1 MNIYFRFSGIQSLL
15 LLIHFRRQGLLVSSM
30 AAAVIIGKR
39 EDPSDEG
46 GNQEVPESFFVSECI
61 TGTAGSGVR
70 IVVAQ
75 QKYYNGLYGGSFN
88 GQE

>member
-1 MNIYFRFSGIQSLL
+1 ML

-39 EDPSDEG
+39 EDPSDEV

-61 TGTAGSGVR
+61 TATAGSGVR

>member
-1 MNIYFRFSGIQSLL
+1 MF
-15 LLIHFRRQGLLVSSM
+15 SSM
-30 AAAVIIGKR
+30 AAAVIIGKQ
-39 EDPSDEG
+39 EDPGDEG

>member
-1 MNIYFRFSGIQSLL
+1 MDIYFRFSGIQSLL

-39 EDPSDEG
+39 EE

-61 TGTAGSGVR
+61 TGTPGSGVR
-70 IVVAQ
+70 IVGAQ
-75 QKYYNGLYGGSFN
+75 QKYYHGLYGGSFK

>member
-1 MNIYFRFSGIQSLL
+1 ML

-39 EDPSDEG
+39 EDHSDEV

>member
-1 MNIYFRFSGIQSLL
+1 MLL
-15 LLIHFRRQGLLVSSM
+15 LVHFRRQGLLVSSM

-39 EDPSDEG
+39 EDPSDEV
-46 GNQEVPESFFVSECI
+46 GNQEVPESFFVSKYI

>member
-1 MNIYFRFSGIQSLL
+1 ML
-15 LLIHFRRQGLLVSSM
+15 LLIHFRRQVLLVSSM

-39 EDPSDEG
+39 QDPGDEVG
-46 GNQEVPESFFVSECI
+46 TQEVPESFFASECI
-61 TGTAGSGVR
+61 TGTPGSGMR

-75 QKYYNGLYGGSFN
+75 QKYYNGLYEGSFN

>member
-1 MNIYFRFSGIQSLL
+1 MDIYFRFSGIQSLF

-39 EDPSDEG
+39 EDHSDEV

-61 TGTAGSGVR
+61 TGTPGSGVR
-70 IVVAQ
+70 IVGAQ
-75 QKYYNGLYGGSFN
+75 QKYYHGLYGGSFK

>member
-1 MNIYFRFSGIQSLL
+1 ML

-39 EDPSDEG
+39 EDPSDEV

>member
-1 MNIYFRFSGIQSLL
+1 
-15 LLIHFRRQGLLVSSM
+15 M

-39 EDPSDEG
+39 EDHSDEV

>member
-1 MNIYFRFSGIQSLL
+1 
-15 LLIHFRRQGLLVSSM
+15 M

-39 EDPSDEG
+39 EDPSDEV